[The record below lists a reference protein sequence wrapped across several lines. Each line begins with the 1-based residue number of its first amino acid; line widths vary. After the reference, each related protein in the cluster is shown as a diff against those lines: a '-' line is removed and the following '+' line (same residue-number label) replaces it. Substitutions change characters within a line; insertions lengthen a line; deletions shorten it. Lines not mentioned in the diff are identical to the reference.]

1 LIAAARAEYIPYFDT
16 PHNIALALA
25 LLVPAALAW
34 WVRRDGSEDLPR
46 KVGCAMALFLVANE
60 IAYRTF
66 HGFTVETV
74 SEYLELSLPLH
85 ICPLALCAGCIALWR
100 RSQVAYE
107 IVYFWG
113 LVGTVNG
120 LLMPD
125 IVWRFPSCGFIGY
138 FTSHGGVLWVALY
151 ATWGLGMRPTW
162 RSVGRSFL
170 LLNATA
176 LVLGLVNLAIGGD
189 ANYAFVC
196 AAPDVDH
203 PLIQGGWPWYMLVLE
218 VVGILLF
225 AVAYLPFYF
234 SDILRRRRTGDNA
247 E

>member
-1 LIAAARAEYIPYFDT
+1 MIATVRAEYIPHFNA
-16 PHNIALALA
+16 PHLVALALA
-25 LLVPAALAW
+25 LLVPATLAW
-34 WVRRDGSEDLPR
+34 WVRRTGSKNLPR
-46 KVGCAMALFLVANE
+46 TVGCAMAVLLVANE

-85 ICPLALCAGCIALWR
+85 ICPLALLAGCIALWR

-120 LLMPD
+120 LLYPD
-125 IVWRFPSCGFIGY
+125 IVWRFPSYGFIGY
-138 FTSHGGVLWVALY
+138 FTSHDGVLWVALY

-162 RSVGRSFL
+162 RSVGRAFL

-196 AAPDVDH
+196 APPDIEH
-203 PLIQGGWPWYMLVLE
+203 PLVQGGWPWYLLVLE
-218 VVGILLF
+218 VVGIGLF

-234 SDILRRRRTGDNA
+234 SDKLRRKRADENA